1 MFLCIFRRKVLSLIN
16 FYLTLCTYK
25 RILLFTLLNKIYL
38 VSKLVY
44 IKQKRKKMQTYRGML
59 ISESLSFLSIMCS
72 DVHVTG
78 IMENTKQFED
88 NYFLPARIKVAITR
102 ISSTNRHLTKWLQLY
117 FYWPITIWCFSDERN
132 FVWPDERR

>member
-1 MFLCIFRRKVLSLIN
+1 MN

-25 RILLFTLLNKIYL
+25 RILLFTLLNKSYL

-72 DVHVTG
+72 EKYVHVTG

-88 NYFLPARIKVAITR
+88 NYFLTARIKVAITR

-117 FYWPITIWCFSDERN
+117 FYWPITIWCFSAERN
-132 FVWPDERR
+132 FVWPDERG